1 MFIAS
6 MSCHI
11 SRMNLVW
18 GCYTSINQPSPLSKY
33 HCGFTQ
39 LFHHVQPLP
48 NDRSKPWRDVEVCT
62 TPLEHGTSTSCNY
75 AGYIW
80 YIELR
85 IEKYCYLT
93 LWNSLGFI
101 KHLLLYSVMQL
112 NTLKLGHVLTHFR
125 HGDSIAVHIQSM
137 TIYRWSLNQGASDQ
151 VGSLW
156 IFTWANIISTYFNE
170 Y

>member
-1 MFIAS
+1 MSNLCQTTGAS
-6 MSCHI
+6 HGGMWRCAQPRWNMEHQHHATMRDTYDTLSCA
-11 SRMNLVW
+11 L
-18 GCYTSINQPSPLSKY
+18 K
-33 HCGFTQ
+33 
-39 LFHHVQPLP
+39 
-48 NDRSKPWRDVEVCT
+48 
-62 TPLEHGTSTSCNY
+62 
-75 AGYIW
+75 
-80 YIELR
+80 
-85 IEKYCYLT
+85 KYCYLT

-101 KHLLLYSVMQL
+101 KHSLLYSVMQL